1 MSLLYEIKWFISLIE
16 VKGDSLLILVNRSE
30 FDELRNAGLI
40 RASKYDK
47 NYRIVNKKKC
57 SKRKKYY
64 VVEERAILNFLN
76 REAED
81 WWEKDIFVLQA
92 MSEMTQIRISRW
104 SCSIK
109 TEWFLS

>member
-76 REAED
+76 REVED
-81 WWEKDIFVLQA
+81 
-92 MSEMTQIRISRW
+92 
-104 SCSIK
+104 
-109 TEWFLS
+109 